1 MLPPDEPGPGPAAA
15 AATAAGLAFVE
26 IRMPRPPTSDE
37 DSAAMQG
44 IELHQLLRT
53 IVLRRG
59 NDDYVFVLVPGG
71 RAIDWPRLRG
81 HLGVRKVSLPDQDE
95 ARDATGYERG
105 AITPLGSSRAWPV
118 IADATVAGQPR
129 VAIGG
134 GIRGVN
140 LHVSADE
147 LIAALG
153 ATVAD
158 VSKPDD
164 RPDRPD

>member
-1 MLPPDEPGPGPAAA
+1 MAATAEPGPAAA
-15 AATAAGLAFVE
+15 AAAAAGIAFEEV
-26 IRMPRPPTSDE
+26 RMPRPPTSAE

-44 IELHQLLRT
+44 IALHQLLRT

-59 NDDYVFVLVPGG
+59 HDDYVFVLVPGG

-95 ARDATGYERG
+95 AREATGYERG
-105 AITPLGSSRAWPV
+105 AITPFGARRAWPV
-118 IADATVAGQPR
+118 IADATVAGQPL

-140 LHVSADE
+140 LHLAADDM
-147 LIAALG
+147 IAALG

-158 VSKPDD
+158 VTKPDD
-164 RPDRPD
+164 RPEA